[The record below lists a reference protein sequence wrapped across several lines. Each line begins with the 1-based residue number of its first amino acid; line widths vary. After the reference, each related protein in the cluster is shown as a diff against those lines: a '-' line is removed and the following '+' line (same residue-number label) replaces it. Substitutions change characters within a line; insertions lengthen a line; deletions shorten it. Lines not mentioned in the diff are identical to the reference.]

1 MKMLAAAEDPQEDRI
16 LAALKRL
23 QLNHLHETLASVLA
37 EAAKN
42 DWTYLEFLDQ
52 ILRREVDAKQG
63 KRIRMGMQIAH
74 FPCVRTIE
82 GFDFSFQP
90 SVDERLIRELST
102 GNFLSHGQNV
112 LIFGPPGVGKSH
124 LAIGLGRKIVEQGHT
139 VRFTTAT
146 ALLAA
151 LGKAETEGGLSE
163 KLTEFSKPRLLIVD
177 EMGYLP
183 FERRSAHLFF
193 QLVNRRY
200 EKGSLLVT
208 TNQRVSDW
216 GIVFGDEVLA
226 TAILDRLLHHSHTLM
241 ITGES
246 YRLREKRKSGLI
258 RSGPGNA
265 AFDKPQPKPEVNT
278 DKGPATEANGEKGSP
293 KGGKHR

>member
-1 MKMLAAAEDPQEDRI
+1 MIALGESGDPREERVFAAM
-16 LAALKRL
+16 KRL
-23 QLNHLHETLASVLA
+23 QLTHLREVFTSILSQ
-37 EAAKN
+37 AAKEN
-42 DWTYLEFLDQ
+42 WTYLEFLDQ
-52 ILRREVDAKQG
+52 ILGREVDAKQG
-63 KRIRMGMQIAH
+63 KRIRMGLQIAH

-90 SVDERLIRELST
+90 SADERLIRELCT
-102 GNFLSHGQNV
+102 GNFIANGENV
-112 LIFGPPGVGKSH
+112 LMFGPPGVGKSH
-124 LAIGLGRKIVEQGHT
+124 LAIGLGRKVVEQGHT

-146 ALLAA
+146 ALLAN
-151 LGKAETEGGLSE
+151 LGKAESEGSLSE
-163 KLTEFSKPRLLIVD
+163 KLTEYSKPRLLIID
-177 EMGYLP
+177 ELGYLP

-208 TNQRVSDW
+208 TNQRVSEW

-258 RSGPGNA
+258 RSRLANA
-265 AFDKPQPKPEVNT
+265 EPDPTQSDLEVRPEKPT
-278 DKGPATEANGEKGSP
+278 GR
-293 KGGKHR
+293 GGKNR

>member
-1 MKMLAAAEDPQEDRI
+1 VNLLLEPDDPQEQRI
-16 LAALKRL
+16 LGALKRL
-23 QLNHLHETLASVLA
+23 QLPYLRETLTAILSQ
-37 EAAKN
+37 AAKEE
-42 DWTYLEFLDQ
+42 WTYLEFLDQ

-63 KRIRMGMQIAH
+63 KRVRMGMQIAH

-82 GFDFSFQP
+82 GFDFTFQP
-90 SVDERLIRELST
+90 SADERLIRELST
-102 GNFLSHGQNV
+102 GNFIAHGENV

-146 ALLAA
+146 ALLAT
-151 LGKAETEGGLSE
+151 LGRAETEGGLFE
-163 KLTEFSKPRLLIVD
+163 KLTEYCKPRLLIVD
-177 EMGYLP
+177 ELGYLP
-183 FERRSAHLFF
+183 FERRAAHLFF

-208 TNQRVSDW
+208 TNQRVSEW
-216 GIVFGDEVLA
+216 GIAFGDEVLA

-246 YRLREKRKSGLI
+246 YRLREKRQSGLL
-258 RSGPGNA
+258 RSRLASADPET
-265 AFDKPQPKPEVNT
+265 PQRGPEVT
-278 DKGPATEANGEKGSP
+278 AKKGPENGRKN
-293 KGGKHR
+293 

>member
-1 MKMLAAAEDPQEDRI
+1 MNMLVDPNDPQEDRVF
-16 LAALKRL
+16 AALKRL
-23 QLNHLHETLASVLA
+23 QLTHLRETLAAVLS
-37 EAAKN
+37 EAAKEE
-42 DWTYLEFLDQ
+42 WTYLEFLDQ

-90 SVDERLIRELST
+90 SADERLIRELST
-102 GNFLSHGQNV
+102 GSFIAHGENI

-146 ALLAA
+146 ALLAV
-151 LGKAETEGGLSE
+151 LGKAETEGGLSD
-163 KLTEFSKPRLLIVD
+163 KLIEFCKPRLLIID
-177 EMGYLP
+177 ELGYLP
-183 FERRSAHLFF
+183 FERRAAHLFF

-208 TNQRVSDW
+208 TNQRVSEW

-226 TAILDRLLHHSHTLM
+226 TAILDRLLHHSHTLL

-258 RSGPGNA
+258 RSKLTNV
-265 AFDKPQPKPEVNT
+265 DDERTHREPEVKT
-278 DKGPATEANGEKGSP
+278 DKGPE
-293 KGGKHR
+293 KGGKNR

>member
-1 MKMLAAAEDPQEDRI
+1 MNMLADPHDPREDRL

-23 QLNHLHETLASVLA
+23 QLTHLRETLAAVLS
-37 EAAKN
+37 EAAKEQ
-42 DWTYLEFLDQ
+42 WTYLEFLDQ

-82 GFDFSFQP
+82 AFDFAFQP
-90 SVDERLIRELST
+90 SADERSIRELSS
-102 GNFLSHGQNV
+102 GNFIAHGENV

-146 ALLAA
+146 ALLAT
-151 LGKAETEGGLSE
+151 LGKAETEGGLAE
-163 KLTEFSKPRLLIVD
+163 KLTEYCKPRLLIID
-177 EMGYLP
+177 ELGYLP
-183 FERRSAHLFF
+183 FERRAANLFF

-208 TNQRVSDW
+208 TNQRVCDW

-226 TAILDRLLHHSHTLM
+226 TAILDRLLHHSHTLL

-258 RSGPGNA
+258 RSRLANA
-265 AFDKPQPKPEVNT
+265 DPEKPHREPEVNIE
-278 DKGPATEANGEKGSP
+278 KGPEKGS
-293 KGGKHR
+293 KTR

>member
-1 MKMLAAAEDPQEDRI
+1 MNLLVDGDDPQGERI

-23 QLNHLHETLASVLA
+23 QLTHLRETLAAVLS
-37 EAAKN
+37 EAAKQQ
-42 DWTYLEFLDQ
+42 WTYREFLDQ
-52 ILRREVDAKQG
+52 ILQREVDAKQG
-63 KRIRMGMQIAH
+63 KRIQMGMQIAH

-82 GFDFSFQP
+82 GFDFAFQP
-90 SVDERLIRELST
+90 SADERLIRELST
-102 GNFLSHGQNV
+102 GNFIAHGENV

-146 ALLAA
+146 ALLANLA
-151 LGKAETEGGLSE
+151 KAETEGGLSE
-163 KLTEFSKPRLLIVD
+163 KLTEYGKPRLLIVD
-177 EMGYLP
+177 ELGYLP
-183 FERRSAHLFF
+183 FERRAAHLFF

-200 EKGSLLVT
+200 EKGSLMVT
-208 TNQRVSDW
+208 TNQRVSEW

-226 TAILDRLLHHSHTLM
+226 TAILDRLLHHSHTLL

-258 RSGPGNA
+258 RSSLA
-265 AFDKPQPKPEVNT
+265 AADPQQSSRDQEMT
-278 DKGPATEANGEKGSP
+278 TEKGPEKP
-293 KGGKHR
+293 GKNR

>member
-1 MKMLAAAEDPQEDRI
+1 MTLLVAPDDPQEQRI

-23 QLNHLHETLASVLA
+23 QLTHLRETLAAVLS
-37 EAAKN
+37 EAAKEE
-42 DWTYLEFLDQ
+42 WTYREFLDQ

-82 GFDFSFQP
+82 GFDFAFQP
-90 SVDERLIRELST
+90 SVEERLIRELST
-102 GNFLSHGQNV
+102 GNFIAHGENV
-112 LIFGPPGVGKSH
+112 LMFGPPGVGKSH
-124 LAIGLGRKIVEQGHT
+124 LAIGLGRKVVEQGHT

-146 ALLAA
+146 ALLAN
-151 LGKAETEGGLSE
+151 LGKAESEGNLGE
-163 KLTEFSKPRLLIVD
+163 KLTEYTKPRLLIID
-177 EMGYLP
+177 ELGYLP
-183 FERRSAHLFF
+183 FERRAAHLFF

-208 TNQRVSDW
+208 TNQRVSEW
-216 GIVFGDEVLA
+216 GLVFGDEVLA

-246 YRLREKRKSGLI
+246 YRLREKRQSGLI
-258 RSGPGNA
+258 RTSLSSVDRESANPRER
-265 AFDKPQPKPEVNT
+265 EVNT
-278 DKGPATEANGEKGSP
+278 EKKPDSVR
-293 KGGKHR
+293 KNR

>member
-1 MKMLAAAEDPQEDRI
+1 MSLLVDPDNPQEERI
-16 LAALKRL
+16 SAALKRL
-23 QLNHLHETLASVLA
+23 QLTHSRETLGAILS
-37 EAAKN
+37 EAAKQE
-42 DWTYLEFLDQ
+42 WTYMEFLDQ

-82 GFDFSFQP
+82 GFDFAFQP
-90 SVDERLIRELST
+90 SADERLIRELST
-102 GNFLSHGQNV
+102 GNFIAHGENV

-146 ALLAA
+146 ALLAI
-151 LGKAETEGGLSE
+151 LGKAETEGGLTE
-163 KLTEFSKPRLLIVD
+163 KLTEFCKPRLLIID
-177 EMGYLP
+177 ELGYLP
-183 FERRSAHLFF
+183 FERRAAHLFF

-226 TAILDRLLHHSHTLM
+226 TAILDRLLHHSHTFM

-258 RSGPGNA
+258 RSRLTDTGPEKAPGE
-265 AFDKPQPKPEVNT
+265 PEVRT
-278 DKGPATEANGEKGSP
+278 GKVSE
-293 KGGKHR
+293 KGGKNR